1 MSGRTSEQ
9 VRAGLNHPVIDSDGH
24 TIEFMPL
31 LHDFLKDV
39 GGSAIYERY
48 VQSRPQPMLGR
59 GTRDRWYQMTPQER
73 QHQRVT
79 RPSFWVGTGNTYDR
93 ATAMLPE
100 LRRARMD
107 ELGFDFSIL
116 YPTGGLEFPGEK
128 DEEIRRA
135 FCRAINI
142 MNTELYGPHGDRMT
156 HAAVIPM
163 QTPEEAIAELDHAV
177 GTLGMKAIYIPAQVH
192 RPVPLIE
199 EAVPELAARTTY
211 LDLLALDSPHDYDP
225 FWARCVELGVAP
237 TCHSGGQGWGS
248 RTSISNYMYNHIGHF
263 AAAGEGLCKAL
274 FFAGVTR
281 RFPTLKFGFLE
292 GGTAWARTL
301 YDDICGHWE
310 KRNVK
315 TLKNT
320 LNPANMDMPRMLE
333 LFESYGGR
341 VAKGRENDLGELLGK
356 MTHHLED
363 LDNVDDFHACAIEA
377 QSDIHDLFVPRFY
390 FGCEADDP
398 SNVWAFRGK
407 TKLNAIFSSDI
418 GHWDVPDIREC
429 LEEAYELVE
438 DGELTEQ
445 DFEAF
450 VCTNPISLH
459 GGMNSSFFEGT
470 AVEADAARILKE
482 NGGNS
487 L

>member
-1 MSGRTSEQ
+1 MSNRTSEQ
-9 VRAGLNHPVIDSDGH
+9 VRESLNHPVIDGDGH

-31 LHDFLKDV
+31 LNDFLKEV
-39 GGSAIYERY
+39 GGSEIYERY
-48 VQSRPQPMLGR
+48 LNSRPQPMLGR
-59 GTRDRWYQMTPQER
+59 GTRDRWYRLTMQER
-73 QHQRVT
+73 QHERVT

-100 LRRARMD
+100 LRRSRMD
-107 ELGFDFSIL
+107 ELGLDFSIL
-116 YPTGGLEFPGEK
+116 YPTGGLEFPGEQ
-128 DEEIRRA
+128 DEEIRLA

-142 MNTELYGPHGDRMT
+142 MNTELYGPHSDRMT

-163 QTPEEAIAELDHAV
+163 QTPDEAIAELDYAV
-177 GTLGMKAIYIPAQVH
+177 GTLGMKAIYIPAQVR
-192 RPVPLIE
+192 RPLPVLE
-199 EAVPELAARTTY
+199 ENAPKFADRAMY
-211 LDLLALDSPHDYDP
+211 LDLLALDSPFDYDP
-225 FWARCVELGVAP
+225 FWARCAELGVAP

-248 RTSISNYMYNHIGHF
+248 RTSISNYMFNHIGHF

-281 RFPTLKFGFLE
+281 RFSSLKFGFLE

-301 YDDICGHWE
+301 YDDILGHWE
-310 KRNVK
+310 KRNVE
-315 TLKNT
+315 TLKKT
-320 LNPANMDMPRMLE
+320 LNPENIDIDQMLN
-333 LFESYGGR
+333 LFDRYGGR
-341 VAKGRENDLGELLGK
+341 VAEGRKDDLAELLDG
-356 MTHHLED
+356 MTQHLED
-363 LDNVDDFHACAIEA
+363 LNNVDDFQACEIEK
-377 QSDIHDLFVPRFY
+377 QSDIDDLFVSRFY

-445 DFEAF
+445 DFESF

-459 GGMNSSFFEGT
+459 GGMNPAFFEGT
-470 AVEADAARILKE
+470 AVENKAAEMLLTH
-482 NGGNS
+482 GNTN
-487 L
+487 